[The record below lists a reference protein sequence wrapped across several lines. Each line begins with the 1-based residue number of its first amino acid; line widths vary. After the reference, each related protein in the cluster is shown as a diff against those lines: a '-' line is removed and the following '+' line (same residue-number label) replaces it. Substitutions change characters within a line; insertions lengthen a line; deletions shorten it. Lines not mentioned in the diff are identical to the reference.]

1 MVRRGWCTRA
11 ILGAMPG
18 GIVMAVILIV
28 LFPIAVIVGCCVIA
42 WLLGTLLTTDGEQRY
57 EGTELAQLDS

>member
-1 MVRRGWCTRA
+1 MVRRGCRNRA
-11 ILGAMPG
+11 ILDAMPG

-28 LFPIAVIVGCCVIA
+28 LFPIAVIMGCCVIA
-42 WLLGTLLTTDGEQRY
+42 WLLGTLLTDDAEQRY